1 MEPRVAW
8 IKERFERATGGLVR
22 VLADR
27 GVSPTSVS
35 LVGLAICLIA
45 SPLIGMGWMVP
56 GAVVFGIG
64 SMADAVDGALARRRG
79 IVSDFGAFLDSTI
92 DRVGEAAG
100 LAALAAYFANL
111 GEAWAVVLAVL
122 ALFGG
127 NLTSYVRAKAE
138 SLGIPCEA
146 GLMSR
151 AERVMV
157 FTLGLLFQLPHVTVC
172 VLALATIVTG
182 AQRFMIVQKALAVRE
197 AAAN

>member
-35 LVGLAICLIA
+35 LLGLAICLIA
-45 SPLIGMGWMVP
+45 SPLIGMGWMYLGP
-56 GAVVFGIG
+56 AIFGIG

-79 IVSDFGAFLDSTI
+79 IVSEFGAFLDSTI
-92 DRVGEAAG
+92 DRVSEAAG
-100 LAALAAYFANL
+100 LAALAAYFAGK
-111 GEAWAVVLAVL
+111 GEVWAVVLAVL

-146 GLMSR
+146 GFMSR
-151 AERVMV
+151 TERVLV
-157 FTLGLLFQLPHVTVC
+157 FTLGLVFQLPHVTVC
-172 VLALATIVTG
+172 ALALATIYTG
-182 AQRFMIVQKALAVRE
+182 AQRFVIVQRALAVRE
-197 AAAN
+197 ATTS

>member
-1 MEPRVAW
+1 VEPRVAW